1 MYLPKE
7 KEAKAMRTNFY
18 LDGKKITK
26 KAATEMVGAD
36 RLKRMIEE
44 SKEEFF
50 QDPLTENSYF
60 IGNGMLTIEFK

>member
-1 MYLPKE
+1 MK
-7 KEAKAMRTNFY
+7 TNFY

-26 KAATEMVGAD
+26 KALTEKIGAD

-50 QDPLTENSYF
+50 RDPLTENSYF
-60 IGNGMLTIEFK
+60 LGNGMLTIEFK